1 MTVKVTFEM
10 DEQDFENLTSIIHSH
25 IVKHQYDAPTNLEYT
40 KAEIAWHV
48 RHGKYVQK
56 HILDKILAGAT
67 KS

>member
-25 IVKHQYDAPTNLEYT
+25 IVKHQYDAPLSGVATE
-40 KAEIAWHV
+40 AEIKWHV
-48 RHGKYVQK
+48 SHGKYVQK